1 MVMNFLQRTFRRA
14 PVDDAAQAQ
23 RDAAYEKGRIDSRAN
38 VDERGLISD
47 HDAAARKAY
56 DRGRRD
62 ERARHPRRRGSPVLT
77 TVLFLAAC
85 AGAFVIYLG
94 VSQGSFTGGGQAI
107 DQNIANAKAQ
117 AVQASRNVANRTG
130 DALENAGQTL
140 KSNSTS

>member
-1 MVMNFLQRTFRRA
+1 MNFLQRTFRRA
-14 PVDDAAQAQ
+14 PVDDATQAQ

-38 VDERGLISD
+38 IDERGLISD
-47 HDAAARKAY
+47 HDAAMRKAY

-117 AVQASRNVANRTG
+117 AVQAGRNVANKTG
-130 DALENAGQTL
+130 DALENAGQNL
-140 KSNSTS
+140 KQTNSAS